1 MELALFGGSFDP
13 PHIGHEAVIQTALK
27 ELGCDKLIVM
37 PTWRS
42 PFKEGVCAPAHLRLS
57 WAKKAWEKKRVHV
70 SDFEV
75 LQKRPVPTLE
85 SVRYLKNIYQ
95 PSHFYLIV
103 GFDHLP
109 TLHQWYG
116 YDELSKEVEFI
127 VASREGNHA
136 VGLKNLAINASISS
150 SKLRQHMDA
159 SYLPEVVRAQVFE
172 YYHTRIQMKER
183 IERIVTLLDEKK
195 AENIQV
201 FNMEGKDYF
210 VHTVIIAT
218 TLGERHGMALL
229 DELKD
234 QLKPKGE
241 EFLHVDPASEWV
253 VVDLGDMLIHLMTP
267 EYRAR
272 YNLEEFLSDFEKARM

>member
-1 MELALFGGSFDP
+1 MKLALFGGSFDP

-27 ELGCDKLIVM
+27 DLKCDKLIVM

-42 PFKEGVCAPAHLRLS
+42 PFKEGVCAPAHLRFE
-57 WAKKAWEKKRVHV
+57 WAKKSWESKDVHV

-85 SVRYLKNIYQ
+85 TVAHLKKLYA
-95 PSHFYLIV
+95 PSHIYLII
-103 GFDHLP
+103 GFDHLA
-109 TLHQWYG
+109 TLHHWHE
-116 YDELSKEVEFI
+116 YDKLSNEVEFV

-136 VGLKNLAINASISS
+136 QGLKNLAINASISS

-159 SYLPEVVRAQVFE
+159 SYLPEAVRTQVFE
-172 YYHTRIQMKER
+172 YYHTRISMKDR
-183 IERIVTLLDEKK
+183 IERIVALLDEKK

-201 FNMEGKDYF
+201 FDMKNKDYF
-210 VHTVIIAT
+210 VNSVIIAT

-229 DELKD
+229 DELKE

>member
-1 MELALFGGSFDP
+1 MKLALFGGSFDP
-13 PHIGHEAVIQTALK
+13 PHIGHEAVIKTALN
-27 ELGCDKLIVM
+27 ELKCDKLIVM

-42 PFKEGVCAPAHLRLS
+42 PFKEGACAPANLRYE
-57 WAKKAWEKKRVHV
+57 WAKKSWESERVHV
-70 SDFEV
+70 SYYEV
-75 LQKRPVPTLE
+75 LQGKPVPTIE
-85 SVRYLKNIYQ
+85 SVKYLKKLFS
-95 PSHFYLIV
+95 PSYFYLIV
-103 GFDHLP
+103 GFDHLA
-109 TLHQWYG
+109 TLNQWNSYE
-116 YDELSKEVEFI
+116 ELCKEVEFV

-136 VGLKNLAINASISS
+136 QGLKNLAINASISS

-159 SYLPEVVRAQVFE
+159 SFLPNPVREQVFE
-172 YYHTRIQMKER
+172 YYQTRNSMKDR
-183 IERIVTLLDEKK
+183 IERIVALLDEKK

-210 VHTVIIAT
+210 VNGVIIAT

-267 EYRAR
+267 EYRSR
-272 YNLEEFLSDFEKARM
+272 YNLEEFLSDYEKARM